1 MQNATNKISLSV
13 IVFLHI
19 ASLVKTDFMNR
30 KYRMMITYLCI
41 SSTVVS
47 HFRTNKTMILTTPF
61 SSLLFS
67 FSFARKLKR
76 LSVNWQHVENWKIPV
91 FRQCFLIRNCLHLYT
106 EIKAI
111 LLTKLQSYQR
121 GMCDVSPYNQLP
133 KQLTSEQVTLT
144 A

>member
-1 MQNATNKISLSV
+1 MQWFGSYETKTTSIQFRPRFRHQTSVTLNYKSTRSTLQNATNKISLSV

-67 FSFARKLKR
+67 FSFARKTKGYR
-76 LSVNWQHVENWKIPV
+76 LIDNMQKIGKSGFSSVFFDQ
-91 FRQCFLIRNCLHLYT
+91 
-106 EIKAI
+106 
-111 LLTKLQSYQR
+111 
-121 GMCDVSPYNQLP
+121 
-133 KQLTSEQVTLT
+133 KQFTFIHGN
-144 A
+144 